1 MKMKKIVILFI
12 VVCSN
17 NLVAQT
23 SSEFV
28 NDVSFI
34 EVLSKFGK
42 SNMYM
47 RALEEND
54 FKEIPATLINIWNST
69 STKYVNE
76 EGNERTVNEDFFEEC
91 VRPIGRI
98 QMNNNFNVVLF
109 CKFEDEGSQKFA
121 VLASFNSS
129 GDILSIEDCY
139 AEVFEMTGFF
149 MTGASNRLTIL
160 TSGEEYV
167 TEDIIKVNDKGYF
180 ETVSYKD
187 IENYSFD

>member
-1 MKMKKIVILFI
+1 MKKIFVLFAI
-12 VVCSN
+12 VLN
-17 NLVAQT
+17 NSFFAQT

-28 NDVSFI
+28 NDIPFI

-47 RALEEND
+47 RKLNENN
-54 FKEIPATLINIWNST
+54 FKEIPNTLINAWNST

-76 EGNERTVNEDFFEEC
+76 EGNERTVNENFFEEC

-98 QMNNNFNVVLF
+98 EMNNNFNVVIF
-109 CKFEDEGSQKFA
+109 CKFEDQGAQKSA
-121 VLASFNSS
+121 IVASFNSS
-129 GDILSIEDCY
+129 GDILSIEYCY
-139 AEVFEMTGFF
+139 DETFEMTGFF
-149 MTGASNRLTIL
+149 KTGIENRLTIL

-167 TEDIIKVNDKGYF
+167 TEDIITVNNKGYF
-180 ETVSYKD
+180 QTVSYND